1 LSRAAQTR
9 YDVGMTK
16 RFSLPTA
23 LAVVVLGAG
32 CSGSSPKPVDGGNT
46 ENVAYA
52 DGGCGCSDAC
62 TQSEG
67 FCVQQPADDG
77 GGYCECEIV

>member
-1 LSRAAQTR
+1 
-9 YDVGMTK
+9 MTK
-16 RFSLPTA
+16 RFSLPAA
-23 LAVVVLGAG
+23 LVVVVLGAG
-32 CSGSSPKPVDGGNT
+32 CSGSPQNPADAGSGSDAGM
-46 ENVAYA
+46 NVAYA